1 MARPRTVLVK
11 KFEKHIEGNLGI
23 TVEDTRSPEHA
34 AFVDKLL
41 DLLHWD
47 EALLSSRV
55 ELRRP
60 ELAKA
65 KLNALIRDLKSFL
78 HGRLDGKRWV
88 HVCTFGCCEGG
99 VEESRARLV
108 ELISLVFLHR
118 IPNVPALNKWT
129 QLYPS
134 ISWWAVA
141 MQLHKF
147 IQMIWAKAFPGCG
160 DRDDPVLDLLAPAGE
175 EILSGLNKVRAGKV
189 MRWAWHPKTQAELA
203 VVCIS
208 LRAVLSF
215 MGFLFKQ
222 EAESA
227 QHSITVLLKNPSECH
242 RVVNFLI
249 ARLLNIDGDF
259 WLVYRFGGLDEWKL
273 QLALDVVLRLAAS
286 LSYRLI
292 YCFEIPP

>member
-147 IQMIWAKAFPGCG
+147 IQMIWAKTFPGCG
-160 DRDDPVLDLLAPAGE
+160 DRDDPVLDLFGPGGRRDTEWLEQGQGWQSHAMGMASKDTSGASSCVHIAQSGIVLHGLLVQAGGRERAAQHNSPPQEPERVPQGCQFLDSPLAQH
-175 EILSGLNKVRAGKV
+175 R
-189 MRWAWHPKTQAELA
+189 RRFLA
-203 VVCIS
+203 RVS
-208 LRAVLSF
+208 LRRSRRV
-215 MGFLFKQ
+215 
-222 EAESA
+222 EAPTCA
-227 QHSITVLLKNPSECH
+227 
-242 RVVNFLI
+242 
-249 ARLLNIDGDF
+249 
-259 WLVYRFGGLDEWKL
+259 
-273 QLALDVVLRLAAS
+273 
-286 LSYRLI
+286 
-292 YCFEIPP
+292 